1 MPKSRVTRPVKMYKA
16 DFIAGSAE
24 LAMLLEVSATPKP
37 GNIDRTHN
45 FEDLIYEHFIGSA
58 VGIFPVLRK
67 AALRGRGIGTLVR
80 DAVDGS
86 TTWQTAGNCHFGAI
100 LLLMPLCAAASRSS
114 TIPQVRTNAIEIVE
128 NTTTADAV
136 QFYESFRRVNVR
148 VQEGHYL
155 DVNDPASVKI
165 IKEQNLTLRDIM
177 RISST
182 NDSIARELV
191 EGFPRTFRGAEMIRQ
206 FRKLG
211 YDLNSSIVYLFL
223 NLLREAPD
231 TLIAKK
237 FGPQVAL
244 EVSARAND
252 ALKFGTIE
260 EFDGELIAQHINP
273 GTTADIVIGSLFI
286 ALLAGFRF

>member
-1 MPKSRVTRPVKMYKA
+1 MYEV

-37 GNIDRTHN
+37 GNVDRTHD
-45 FEDLIYEHFIGSA
+45 FEDLTYEHFIGSA

-67 AALRGRGIGTLVR
+67 AASRGRDVGALVEE
-80 DAVDGS
+80 AVDAS
-86 TTWQTAGNCHFGAI
+86 ATWQTGGNCHFGAI

-114 TIPQVRTNAIEIVE
+114 TISEVRTNAIAVME

-136 QFYESFRRVNVR
+136 RFYESFRRISVR
-148 VQEGHYL
+148 VQKGHYL
-155 DVNDPASVKI
+155 DVNDPASVKTI
-165 IKEQNLTLRDIM
+165 EEQNLTLRDVM
-177 RISST
+177 RISSA
-182 NDSIARELV
+182 NDAIAMELV
-191 EGFPRTFRGAEMIRQ
+191 DGFPRTFRGAEMIRQ
-206 FRKLG
+206 FQTFG
-211 YDLNSSIVYLFL
+211 YELNTSIVHLFL
-223 NLLREAPD
+223 NLLGEVPD

-260 EFDGELIAQHINP
+260 ELDKELITQHINP
-273 GTTADIVIGSLFI
+273 GTTADLVIGSLFV
-286 ALLAGFRF
+286 ALLGGLRF

>member
-1 MPKSRVTRPVKMYKA
+1 MYEV

-37 GNIDRTHN
+37 GNVDRTHD
-45 FEDLIYEHFIGSA
+45 FEDLTYEHFIGSA

-67 AALRGRGIGTLVR
+67 AASRGQDVGALVEE
-80 DAVDGS
+80 AVDAS
-86 TTWQTAGNCHFGAI
+86 ATWQTGGNCHFGAI

-114 TIPQVRTNAIEIVE
+114 TISEVRTNAIAVME

-136 QFYESFRRVNVR
+136 RFYESFRRISVR
-148 VQEGHYL
+148 VQKGHYL
-155 DVNDPASVKI
+155 DVNDPASVKTI
-165 IKEQNLTLRDIM
+165 EEQNLTLRDVM
-177 RISST
+177 RISSA
-182 NDSIARELV
+182 NDAIAMELV
-191 EGFPRTFRGAEMIRQ
+191 DGFPRTFRGAEMIRQ
-206 FRKLG
+206 FQTFG
-211 YDLNSSIVYLFL
+211 YELNTSIVHLFL
-223 NLLREAPD
+223 NLLGEVPD

-260 EFDGELIAQHINP
+260 ELDKELITQHINP
-273 GTTADIVIGSLFI
+273 GTTADLVIGSLFV
-286 ALLAGFRF
+286 ALLGGLRF